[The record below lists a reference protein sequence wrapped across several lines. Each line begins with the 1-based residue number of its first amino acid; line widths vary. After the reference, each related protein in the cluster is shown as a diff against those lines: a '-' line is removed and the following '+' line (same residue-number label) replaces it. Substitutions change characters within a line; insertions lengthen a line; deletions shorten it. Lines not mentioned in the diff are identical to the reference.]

1 MAFGRYQPANGA
13 QTASQPRLINESVGD
28 QEDFLSL
35 EEPSSGFHLGDMIW
49 ILAIAT
55 ATAAVLAA
63 AYFYI

>member
-13 QTASQPRLINESVGD
+13 QTASKPGLANESVGD
-28 QEDFLSL
+28 QEEFLSL

>member
-13 QTASQPRLINESVGD
+13 QTASQPGLTHESVGD

-35 EEPSSGFHLGDMIW
+35 EDPSSGFHLGDMIW

>member
-13 QTASQPRLINESVGD
+13 QTASQPGLIIDSVSD

-55 ATAAVLAA
+55 ATVAVLAA

>member
-13 QTASQPRLINESVGD
+13 QTASQPGLIRESVSD

-55 ATAAVLAA
+55 ATVAVLAA